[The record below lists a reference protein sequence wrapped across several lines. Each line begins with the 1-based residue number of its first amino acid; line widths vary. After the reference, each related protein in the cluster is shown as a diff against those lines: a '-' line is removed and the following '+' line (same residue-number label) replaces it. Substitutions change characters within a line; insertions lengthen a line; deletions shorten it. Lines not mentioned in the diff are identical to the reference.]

1 MEPKQKSRAVGR
13 PIANPVLHSSNGDRR
28 NGYPFL
34 SHGAAAFTCAAWQEI
49 RRGLKLS
56 ARELQIVQGIFDDK
70 LEYTI
75 AAELGISINTVR
87 TELRRLRRKLN
98 AADRVSL
105 ILRVMEEFLRQT
117 TSEKTTLPAIC
128 RDHSAGRCP
137 LLRAVVGAK
146 PDLTRDSKSER
157 ASTTAIKALQFLSA
171 TQALDFFR
179 FSEFGLWLQG

>member
-1 MEPKQKSRAVGR
+1 MERKQKIRAVGR
-13 PIANPVLHSSNGDRR
+13 PEADSVLPSSNGDHR

-34 SHGAAAFTCAAWQEI
+34 SHGAVAFTCAAWLEI

-105 ILRVMEEFLRQT
+105 VLCVVEEFLRQT
-117 TSEKTTLPAIC
+117 TSKDTTLPAIC
-128 RDHSAGRCP
+128 RDHSAGECP
-137 LLRAVVGAK
+137 LLREVTK
-146 PDLTRDSKSER
+146 NP
-157 ASTTAIKALQFLSA
+157 
-171 TQALDFFR
+171 
-179 FSEFGLWLQG
+179 